1 MPYRIT
7 GLSID
12 PFRPLFRLSEQE
24 LNARSIRRMIA
35 DEKPGF
41 PCRITLEDAE
51 PGESLLLLN
60 HEHQPADTPYRASGP
75 IFVREN
81 AVDRFDRV
89 GEIPPVLR
97 PRLLSL
103 RGYDIEGMMVDAD
116 VVEGTY
122 VESLIERLLANEA
135 IETVHVHYARR
146 GCFACAVERV

>member
-122 VESLIERLLANEA
+122 VESLIERLLANEV

-146 GCFACAVERV
+146 GCFAFAIERV